1 MPSPQEIIQ
10 HLQKKLQD
18 QQTTIQEKEKQE
30 AHYLNVIKSKELEL
44 KYVYERLRLELA
56 RRYGPK
62 SEQLSEEERKQ
73 LSLFDEEADIAEQ
86 EQEAIE
92 SDEAEVTVPAHT
104 RKKSSAKK
112 SFPDHLPREEVVHD
126 LAESEKVCHCG
137 ACLKAMGDVVSEQL
151 DILPMQIKVVR
162 HIEKKYACSEFEEH
176 GVVQAKKPTSILGK
190 VRGTAKSVAHVAVMK
205 YQHHLPLY
213 RQEQMLKQLAI
224 HLPRKTLCHW
234 LIKASEGLE
243 NFFTYYQQQLLQ
255 CDYLQI
261 DETPMKMLNPPESDK
276 NVKQG
281 YLWVYRGKIKNH
293 VIALVQAK
301 WSRAS
306 EHLLT
311 QLETFE
317 GIIQS
322 DGYIAYELLEK
333 ANSRIHLVS
342 CLAHIRR
349 KFYELVQLEKKSRA
363 KQKQKQKNKVS
374 KAQQALS
381 LIEKLYK
388 ADHLAAK
395 QQLNSA
401 QRLALRTE
409 YKFKEHLEALQA
421 WCEKSLLHVPPKSG
435 IGEAIAYATKYLPKL
450 KVCITNGAIEIDNNL
465 AENLIRP
472 IALGRKNFLFLGAES
487 GMQAASIFYSLIQTC
502 KANQMN
508 AYEYLS
514 YLLTTITRHDSKETL
529 EQLMPFHP
537 KMVEKFQLKKL
548 I

>member
-10 HLQKKLQD
+10 QLEVKLA
-18 QQTTIQEKEKQE
+18 EKEKQE
-30 AHYLNVIKSKELEL
+30 THYLNVIKAKELEL

-92 SDEAEVTVPAHT
+92 SDEAQVTVPEHT

-112 SFPDHLPREEVVHD
+112 SFPDHLPREEVIHD
-126 LAESEKVCHCG
+126 LPESEKVCHCG

-151 DILPMQIKVVR
+151 DIIPMQIKVVR

-176 GVVQAKKPTSILGK
+176 GVVQAKKPASILGK

-213 RQEQMLKQLAI
+213 RQEQMLKQLDI

-243 NFFTYYQQQLLQ
+243 NFFNDYQQQLLQ

-311 QLETFE
+311 QLEDFQGTV
-317 GIIQS
+317 QS
-322 DGYIAYELLEK
+322 DGYIAYELLAK
-333 ANSRIHLVS
+333 TNNQIQLVS

-349 KFYELVQLEKKSRA
+349 RFYELVQLEKKSGSPVFCVGA
-363 KQKQKQKNKVS
+363 K
-374 KAQQALS
+374 
-381 LIEKLYK
+381 
-388 ADHLAAK
+388 
-395 QQLNSA
+395 
-401 QRLALRTE
+401 
-409 YKFKEHLEALQA
+409 
-421 WCEKSLLHVPPKSG
+421 LL
-435 IGEAIAYATKYLPKL
+435 
-450 KVCITNGAIEIDNNL
+450 
-465 AENLIRP
+465 
-472 IALGRKNFLFLGAES
+472 
-487 GMQAASIFYSLIQTC
+487 
-502 KANQMN
+502 
-508 AYEYLS
+508 
-514 YLLTTITRHDSKETL
+514 
-529 EQLMPFHP
+529 
-537 KMVEKFQLKKL
+537 
-548 I
+548 

>member
-10 HLQKKLQD
+10 QLEVKLA
-18 QQTTIQEKEKQE
+18 EKEKQE
-30 AHYLNVIKSKELEL
+30 THYLNVIKAKELEL

-92 SDEAEVTVPAHT
+92 SDEAQVTVPEHT

-112 SFPDHLPREEVVHD
+112 SFPDHLPREEVIHD
-126 LAESEKVCHCG
+126 LPESEKVCHCG

-151 DILPMQIKVVR
+151 DIIPMQIKVVR

-176 GVVQAKKPTSILGK
+176 GVVQAKKPASILGK

-213 RQEQMLKQLAI
+213 RQEQMLKQLDI

-243 NFFTYYQQQLLQ
+243 NFFNDYQQQLLQ

-311 QLETFE
+311 QLEDFQGTV
-317 GIIQS
+317 QS
-322 DGYIAYELLEK
+322 DGYIAYELLAK
-333 ANSRIHLVS
+333 TNNQIQLVS

-349 KFYELVQLEKKSRA
+349 RFYELVQLEKKSRA
-363 KQKQKQKNKVS
+363 KQKQKNKVS

-381 LIEKLYK
+381 MIEKLYK
-388 ADHLAAK
+388 ADHLSAK

-409 YKFKEHLEALQA
+409 HKFKEHL
-421 WCEKSLLHVPPKSG
+421 
-435 IGEAIAYATKYLPKL
+435 
-450 KVCITNGAIEIDNNL
+450 
-465 AENLIRP
+465 
-472 IALGRKNFLFLGAES
+472 
-487 GMQAASIFYSLIQTC
+487 
-502 KANQMN
+502 
-508 AYEYLS
+508 
-514 YLLTTITRHDSKETL
+514 
-529 EQLMPFHP
+529 
-537 KMVEKFQLKKL
+537 
-548 I
+548 